1 MPTLVLSDRSIWHV
15 SSKAELNTFC
25 EEHGVGWKLEGNLAQ
40 LLRLAP
46 VGRGSTSGRQRGGYF
61 LLDSGSWLRHPS
73 LSYHVPVFGS
83 APEKYA

>member
-25 EEHGVGWKLEGNLAQ
+25 EEHGVGWKLEGNLTQ

-46 VGRGSTSGRQRGGYF
+46 VGLSSTRHKHSRGK
-61 LLDSGSWLRHPS
+61 LC
-73 LSYHVPVFGS
+73 
-83 APEKYA
+83 